1 MKYTAESINERIK
14 EMLSGKGNRKIVKK
28 SLSVNKAIA
37 LIEQSLK
44 EKMEDLKYYDAEDLS
59 LVEKNGITIILE
71 VALPLTTKSEREIA
85 ALMEEKGFIFSYN
98 ENTNKGKYYLCV
110 GTKKI

>member
-14 EMLSGKGNRKIVKK
+14 EMSSGKGNRKIVKK

-44 EKMEDLKYYDAEDLS
+44 ERIEDLKYYDAEDLYF
-59 LVEKNGITIILE
+59 VEKNGITIIEE
-71 VALPLTTKSEREIA
+71 VDLPLTTKSEKEIA
-85 ALMEEKGFIFSYN
+85 AFMKEKGFVFSYH
-98 ENTNKGKYYLCV
+98 ENSDKAKYYLCV
-110 GTKKI
+110 GTK